1 MELSN
6 VLKNN
11 TSLLNNNSLDN
22 QKNFIQTTF
31 GKIVNTALDVG
42 IRALLPDLIEEQV
55 INIKDSIFE
64 NGFKSGV
71 QEAISSAVDMGK
83 SVLGIFTGN
92 FENVSQ
98 VKNAI
103 KKGGIIDGI
112 SNALDYALNSCSRTN
127 KIPNTVIEIIKKG
140 KDSLLNTI
148 SKNIENEFE
157 NQLDS
162 IEKINQYSNNWKK
175 YYDKK
180 DIDGMEK
187 EYIKMEKELE
197 KTIPLEST
205 LKQARV
211 IENLHTLIK
220 NKNGEFNLTNE
231 ELELANKLLI

>member
-11 TSLLNNNSLDN
+11 TALLNNNSLDN

-55 INIKDSIFE
+55 INIKDSILE

-98 VKNAI
+98 VKSAI
-103 KKGGIIDGI
+103 KK
-112 SNALDYALNSCSRTN
+112 RR
-127 KIPNTVIEIIKKG
+127 
-140 KDSLLNTI
+140 
-148 SKNIENEFE
+148 
-157 NQLDS
+157 
-162 IEKINQYSNNWKK
+162 NN
-175 YYDKK
+175 
-180 DIDGMEK
+180 
-187 EYIKMEKELE
+187 
-197 KTIPLEST
+197 
-205 LKQARV
+205 
-211 IENLHTLIK
+211 
-220 NKNGEFNLTNE
+220 
-231 ELELANKLLI
+231 

>member
-1 MELSN
+1 M
-6 VLKNN
+6 
-11 TSLLNNNSLDN
+11 
-22 QKNFIQTTF
+22 
-31 GKIVNTALDVG
+31 
-42 IRALLPDLIEEQV
+42 
-55 INIKDSIFE
+55 
-64 NGFKSGV
+64 
-71 QEAISSAVDMGK
+71 
-83 SVLGIFTGN
+83 
-92 FENVSQ
+92 
-98 VKNAI
+98 
-103 KKGGIIDGI
+103 
-112 SNALDYALNSCSRTN
+112 
-127 KIPNTVIEIIKKG
+127 
-140 KDSLLNTI
+140 LNTI

-220 NKNGEFNLTNE
+220 NKGGDFNLTKE
-231 ELELANKLLI
+231 ELELSKMLIN